1 MISEFKASMSF
12 GDFIGDHSRKNYDE
26 EVEQLEDYVAFLE
39 SIIKRKNSEDIF
51 WLERDREVVE

>member
-1 MISEFKASMSF
+1 MSF

-39 SIIKRKNSEDIF
+39 SIIKKEK
-51 WLERDREVVE
+51 